1 MNNQNNSKQSVKS
14 IIIKTA
20 VIFVVAYIVSLLIW
34 LLIKGYYGMAIMT
47 IASYLVSLLKGL
59 DITEIV
65 RNKDI
70 ISVGFITDKYGLTQ
84 VIKTT
89 IDIPISNYTFNAPLT
104 FAIMAAFYPFI
115 KRKWLYLE
123 ALIILVVVHF
133 LFVFTLEGQKLT
145 AVMAAQGIENPGSVT
160 IIFWE
165 FLWGFVDNMVVRFEP
180 FLIGAYLFLLRNK
193 VSVKKVKTEK
203 TPQKKAPPKKKKTK
217 KKTKKKR

>member
-34 LLIKGYYGMAIMT
+34 LLIKGYYGMAITT

-193 VSVKKVKTEK
+193 VSVKKVKPEK
-203 TPQKKAPPKKKKTK
+203 TPQKRAPPKKKKTK
-217 KKTKKKR
+217 KKR

>member
-1 MNNQNNSKQSVKS
+1 MSNQNNSKQSVKS

-34 LLIKGYYGMAIMT
+34 LLIKGYYGMAITT

-193 VSVKKVKTEK
+193 VSVKKVKPEK

-217 KKTKKKR
+217 KKR

>member
-34 LLIKGYYGMAIMT
+34 LLIKGYYGMAITT

-145 AVMAAQGIENPGSVT
+145 AVMAAQSIENPGSVT

-193 VSVKKVKTEK
+193 VSVKKVKPEK

-217 KKTKKKR
+217 KKR

>member
-1 MNNQNNSKQSVKS
+1 MDSQNNSKQSLKS
-14 IIIKTA
+14 VIIKTA
-20 VIFVVAYIVSLLIW
+20 IIFVVAYIVSLVIW
-34 LLIKGYYGMAIMT
+34 LFIKGYYGMAVTT
-47 IASYLVSLLKGL
+47 IASYLVSLVKGL

-70 ISVGFITDKYGLTQ
+70 ISVGFIPAQYGLTK

-104 FAIMAAFYPFI
+104 FAIMATFYPFI

-123 ALIILVVVHF
+123 ALVILVVVHF
-133 LFVFTLEGQKLT
+133 LFVFTLEGQKIT
-145 AVMAAQGIENPGSVT
+145 AVMSAQGFENPGSIT

-180 FLIGAYLFLLRNK
+180 FLIGAYLFLFRNK
-193 VSVKKVKTEK
+193 EAVNKTKPEKVA
-203 TPQKKAPPKKKKTK
+203 QKQVPKKKKP
-217 KKTKKKR
+217 KKKR

>member
-34 LLIKGYYGMAIMT
+34 LVIKGHYGMAITT

-193 VSVKKVKTEK
+193 VSVKKVKPEK

-217 KKTKKKR
+217 KKR

>member
-34 LLIKGYYGMAIMT
+34 LLIKGYYGMAITT

-70 ISVGFITDKYGLTQ
+70 ISVGFITNKYGLTQ

-160 IIFWE
+160 IIFWQ

-193 VSVKKVKTEK
+193 VSVKKVKPEK

-217 KKTKKKR
+217 KKR

>member
-34 LLIKGYYGMAIMT
+34 LLIKGYYGMAITT

-193 VSVKKVKTEK
+193 VSVKKVKPEK

-217 KKTKKKR
+217 KKR

>member
-1 MNNQNNSKQSVKS
+1 MT
-14 IIIKTA
+14 IT
-20 VIFVVAYIVSLLIW
+20 
-34 LLIKGYYGMAIMT
+34 T
-47 IASYLVSLLKGL
+47 IASYLVSLVKGL

-70 ISVGFITDKYGLTQ
+70 ISVGFITNKYGLTQ

-89 IDIPISNYTFNAPLT
+89 IDIPISNYTFNVPLT

-115 KRKWLYLE
+115 KSKWLYLK

-133 LFVFTLEGQKLT
+133 LYVFTLEGQKLT

-217 KKTKKKR
+217 KKR

>member
-34 LLIKGYYGMAIMT
+34 LLIKGYYGMAITT

-70 ISVGFITDKYGLTQ
+70 ISVGFIPDKYGLTQ
-84 VIKTT
+84 IIKIT

-193 VSVKKVKTEK
+193 VSVKKVKPEK
-203 TPQKKAPPKKKKTK
+203 SVPRQAPKKKKP
-217 KKTKKKR
+217 KKKR

>member
-34 LLIKGYYGMAIMT
+34 LLIKGYYGMAITT

-70 ISVGFITDKYGLTQ
+70 ISVGFITNKYGLTQ

-193 VSVKKVKTEK
+193 VSVKKVKPEK

-217 KKTKKKR
+217 KKR